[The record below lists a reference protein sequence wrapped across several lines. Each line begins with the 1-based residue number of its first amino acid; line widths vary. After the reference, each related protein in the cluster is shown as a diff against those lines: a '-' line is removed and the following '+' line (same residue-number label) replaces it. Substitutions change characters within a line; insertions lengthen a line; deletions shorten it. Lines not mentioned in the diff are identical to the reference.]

1 MRKIKK
7 KILSIVL
14 TCAMMVSLLV
24 GVSPMEVSAIEMDEI
39 TITKQPEDVTVEM
52 GDRATFTVEA
62 ESKLGLA
69 LSYQWEVDYG
79 EGFRNAYG
87 SGQTSATYTT
97 YSTDASFVGSK
108 YRCVITTERGS
119 VTSDEVTL
127 TINIQRPTEA
137 TGVSIQKTV
146 DGYTV
151 TGIEEEDGYRW
162 GYYPYKLD
170 DGEDLDEAIEEK
182 LNEHLTEGPWGHELA
197 NSFNGSYEITSY
209 TFPGRD
215 PESLDNYD
223 YIEIVKLDESWMI
236 REVVVLPLP
245 KTIAPTYP
253 SGDEIVDLGDDSIT
267 IDEDNILHYDIPED
281 RGEYLYL
288 TMVIPTMYLGDVMS
302 ADEYIEMLEKG
313 IGEAVVDVPGTLSM
327 DNVSYNT
334 NLQNDMMTIYIMSD
348 KMWESSEEI
357 SEEITLESVVCLIKF
372 HKDNFINATYDSYDE
387 NDYFKGLSDKAYIYA
402 VYGVHAELVT
412 PTGTGGSSG
421 DGFIDEVDVQV
432 DWNKVPSLIKGM
444 TEIPMIEGIPGTSTV
459 DGAKP
464 LGASW
469 AVKVDETYKI
479 TPEDSYYNELKEMEG
494 ESFIEYYN
502 SQIDYYIEVYSGML
516 PLDEAFSN
524 PFYEI
529 NEEDTYAMFFV
540 FMADV
545 GKNFGGSRG
554 EAYEG
559 ELTSNLDIV
568 CHFVDG
574 SDAERLVVFFELGTL
589 AEMEEEKN
597 EASGSTEV
605 TYDITLDRTNYTDG
619 WVLLLTYDDEG
630 ANVEE
635 TEINNGTIT
644 MPEGGKVRVFAD
656 SEFTVKAEGATVSEM
671 KNAGEEGYYYE
682 ITGIKADTTVVVS
695 LSQKEPDTDEDD
707 SEKDDSEKEDGT
719 FDKDAAVTPD
729 APIDDVTL
737 DNSKDELLDAENIFN
752 ETEKQQIKDGADA
765 KVWLEISKSEAD
777 DITADDKAEIEREV
791 AKIMGDKLNLT
802 YFNADLFKQVGN
814 GPATPVSKPGIAIK
828 VTIVIPEDLL
838 NSDTSVERVYK
849 IVRLHDG
856 KVDVLSGDFNAE
868 TGEFTFE
875 TDRFSPYAI
884 AYVDSPIE
892 NGGTV
897 ESPDAGDCNRTV
909 ALIMFMAIS
918 GALAFVCVRR
928 KVTINDEI

>member
-1 MRKIKK
+1 MRIIKK
-7 KILSIVL
+7 KILSVVL
-14 TCAMMVSLLV
+14 TCAMVVSLFV
-24 GVSPMEVSAIEMDEI
+24 GVSPMRVSAMLLDEI

-62 ESKLGLA
+62 ESKLD

-79 EGFRNAYG
+79 SGFRNADG
-87 SGQTSATYTT
+87 LGTTSATYTT
-97 YSTDASFVGSK
+97 YSTDASFIGSK
-108 YRCVITTERGS
+108 YRCVITTESGR

-137 TGVSIQKTV
+137 TGVSIKKTV

-151 TGIEEEDGYRW
+151 TGIEDEDGYRW
-162 GYYPYKLD
+162 GYYPYKLG
-170 DGEDLDEAIEEK
+170 GEEVLENAVAGV
-182 LNEHLTEGPWGHELA
+182 LNRHLTNGPWEHELA
-197 NSFNGSYEITSY
+197 NLFNGSYEITSY
-209 TFPGRD
+209 TILGGD

-236 REVVVLPLP
+236 REVAVLPLP
-245 KTIAPTYP
+245 KTIEPEYP
-253 SGDEIVDLGDDSIT
+253 YGDDIVDLGDDSIT
-267 IDEDNILHYDIPED
+267 IDENNIPHFDIPED
-281 RGEYLYL
+281 DEEYLYL
-288 TMVIPTMYLGDVMS
+288 TMVIPTMLLGDVMT

-313 IGEAVVDVPGTLSM
+313 VGEPVIDVPGTLSM
-327 DNVSYNT
+327 ENVAYNT
-334 NLQNDMMTIYIMSD
+334 ELQESMTIYILSNE
-348 KMWESSEEI
+348 MWYSSETVG
-357 SEEITLESVVCLIKF
+357 EEITSESVVCLIKL
-372 HKDNFINATYDSYDE
+372 HKDNCINTTYESSAE
-387 NDYFKGLSDKAYIYA
+387 NDYFEGLSDKAYIYA

-412 PTGTGGSSG
+412 PTGGGSSSG
-421 DGFIDEVDVQV
+421 TLVDPIDIQLDWDELPTLEVGMDYDTYPEIEENPLTITGTGIDEYVEVL
-432 DWNKVPSLIKGM
+432 WG
-444 TEIPMIEGIPGTSTV
+444 
-459 DGAKP
+459 
-464 LGASW
+464 
-469 AVKVDETYKI
+469 VKVTESHKI
-479 TPEDSYYNELKEMEG
+479 TEDDEYYDELVEEWGAQEIANYNEYLD
-494 ESFIEYYN
+494 YV
-502 SQIDYYIEVYSGML
+502 IDYCDGWTAL
-516 PLDEAFSN
+516 TDLFDN
-524 PFYEI
+524 PYYCV
-529 NEEDTYAMFFV
+529 NEDDTYALLV
-540 FMADV
+540 YLCSQD
-545 GKNFGGSRG
+545 GYIFGEESYMGF
-554 EAYEG
+554 EYEG
-559 ELTSNLDIV
+559 EVTGNVEVVSTIGFMSTELNL
-568 CHFVDG
+568 F
-574 SDAERLVVFFELGTL
+574 LKLGTL
-589 AEMEEEKN
+589 AEMEESKN
-597 EASGSTEV
+597 PSVVAV
-605 TYDITLDRTNYTDG
+605 
-619 WVLLLTYDDEG
+619 
-630 ANVEE
+630 
-635 TEINNGTIT
+635 
-644 MPEGGKVRVFAD
+644 P
-656 SEFTVKAEGATVSEM
+656 
-671 KNAGEEGYYYE
+671 E
-682 ITGIKADTTVVVS
+682 ITGQPQDVSVATGKTATFKVTATGENLTYKWQINKNDGKGFVAIEGAISATYTTDVVDVNCNGYKYQCVVS
-695 LSQKEPDTDEDD
+695 NEGGEVTSATATLTVTVPPTSDDGDDEEENVPSEDVPEDD
-707 SEKDDSEKEDGT
+707 GSLEKDAEV
-719 FDKDAAVTPD
+719 APD
-729 APIDDVTL
+729 APIADATL

-838 NSDTSVERVYK
+838 NSDASVERVYK

>member
-14 TCAMMVSLLV
+14 TCAMMVSLIV

-62 ESKLGLA
+62 ESKLDLA

-79 EGFRNAYG
+79 SGFRNADG
-87 SGQTSATYTT
+87 SGTTSATYTT
-97 YSTDASFVGSK
+97 YSTDASFIGSK
-108 YRCVITTERGS
+108 YRCVITTESGS

-127 TINIQRPTEA
+127 TLNIQRPTEA

-170 DGEDLDEAIEEK
+170 DGEDLDEVIEEK

-236 REVVVLPLP
+236 REVAVLPLP

-334 NLQNDMMTIYIMSD
+334 NLQDDMMTIYIMSD

-412 PTGTGGSSG
+412 PTGGGSSSG
-421 DGFIDEVDVQV
+421 NFIDSIDIQLDWDKFPTLEAGMNMSTLPELEDGLVDVTGV
-432 DWNKVPSLIKGM
+432 G
-444 TEIPMIEGIPGTSTV
+444 IEDYNYG
-459 DGAKP
+459 
-464 LGASW
+464 W
-469 AVKVDETYKI
+469 AMKVDESFKI
-479 TPEDSYYNELKEMEG
+479 EGNDDYNKELDNYIDGYDGWIPLEMILYNDPEYR
-494 ESFIEYYN
+494 
-502 SQIDYYIEVYSGML
+502 
-516 PLDEAFSN
+516 
-524 PFYEI
+524 I
-529 NEEDTYAMFFV
+529 NDKDTYALFLYTEQEY
-540 FMADV
+540 
-545 GKNFGGSRG
+545 GYTFGGYSG
-554 EAYEG
+554 SEYTG
-559 ELTSNLDIV
+559 TINSNIPVMATIPDDYGMVIFLK
-568 CHFVDG
+568 
-574 SDAERLVVFFELGTL
+574 LGTL
-589 AEMEEEKN
+589 EEIEEEKN
-597 EASGSTEV
+597 GPTISAPVITGQPQDTIAEAGKTASFNV
-605 TYDITLDRTNYTDG
+605 TATGETLAYKWQVNKNDGKGFVDI
-619 WVLLLTYDDEG
+619 
-630 ANVEE
+630 
-635 TEINNGTIT
+635 
-644 MPEGGKVRVFAD
+644 
-656 SEFTVKAEGATVSEM
+656 EGATSATYTIDVVDVNCNGYKYQCVISNEG
-671 KNAGEEGYYYE
+671 GEV
-682 ITGIKADTTVVVS
+682 TTS
-695 LSQKEPDTDEDD
+695 AATLSVTVPPTSDDDDEDEPGD
-707 SEKDDSEKEDGT
+707 ENGT

-838 NSDTSVERVYK
+838 NSDASVERVYK